1 MSLKNATLDSVV
13 LVSPDA
19 VTPHEIGTDGHV
31 DELVNAILE
40 ESCVRHPIIS
50 VAMGSRFLLLDGTHR
65 LAALKSIGVQ
75 RVPLQVFERGNVT
88 FDTWAKVVSHP
99 RGSAPVLETPLEWR
113 RGDDP
118 DATVHLVASDGQVWH
133 ARHRPDTPAQ
143 RYQMVVRVL
152 SSIQNAGVVRTSI
165 PSLAKADGP
174 GSFVLKFRAWTLDD
188 VIESAQQG
196 NRLPSGL
203 TRVMAFGRILSL
215 RVPLAMLRDQPF
227 DSREWSEFIAT
238 AKRRARV
245 YDEPTV
251 LID

>member
-1 MSLKNATLDSVV
+1 MSIKNATLDSVV

-31 DELVNAILE
+31 DELVSAILA

-50 VAMGSRFLLLDGTHR
+50 VAIGSRFLLLDGTHR

-75 RVPLQVFERGNVT
+75 RVPLQVFERGNVS
-88 FDTWAKVVSHP
+88 FDTWAKVVMHP
-99 RGSAPVLETPLEWR
+99 RGSAAVLETPLEWR
-113 RGDDP
+113 RGEDAG
-118 DATVHLVASDGQVWH
+118 ATVHLVASDGQVWH
-133 ARHRPDTPAQ
+133 SGNHPDTLA
-143 RYQMVVRVL
+143 RRHQMVTQVL
-152 SSIQNAGVVRTSI
+152 GSIDNADSVKTSI
-165 PSLAKADGP
+165 PSLARPDGP
-174 GSFVLKFRAWTLDD
+174 GSFVLRFRAWTLDD
-188 VIESAQQG
+188 VVESARQG

-215 RVPLAMLRDQPF
+215 RVPLGMLQGQLF
-227 DSREWSEFIAT
+227 DAGHWSEFIAT
-238 AKRRARV
+238 AKRKARV